1 MKHGT
6 TAGIRCLYT
15 TRAPYSTQR
24 QGCCW
29 TAGPPI
35 GADSADGSSTKRE
48 TLNSTYSVNAQPRM
62 DWKFAGVSIL
72 LTRSRGGVLA
82 FFAFETEARPAHL
95 RNRPL
100 ADRAHCE
107 CALSGPTQSGKEKK
121 RICQIDFLPATFPA
135 RAYLRGMSP
144 RTLPIT
150 PASFEKVFAATAT
163 KRTLRRQSRS
173 GQFAKSASSSEN
185 AATWSE
191 IAWEALERENLGDT
205 LRCAIQA
212 LSVRYRDVLFLQDV
226 KNLSTAETAWVL
238 DISVGAVRS
247 RLLRART
254 NVRNALAS
262 DLPAETQ

>member
-1 MKHGT
+1 MHSRQRRVQRTLEIGRLRT
-6 TAGIRCLYT
+6 GHTANVPCLV
-15 TRAPYSTQR
+15 RR
-24 QGCCW
+24 KVE
-29 TAGPPI
+29 
-35 GADSADGSSTKRE
+35 KRKSE
-48 TLNSTYSVNAQPRM
+48 SV
-62 DWKFAGVSIL
+62 KSIFCL
-72 LTRSRGGVLA
+72 Q
-82 FFAFETEARPAHL
+82 
-95 RNRPL
+95 
-100 ADRAHCE
+100 
-107 CALSGPTQSGKEKK
+107 LS
-121 RICQIDFLPATFPA
+121 PA
-135 RAYLRGMSP
+135 RAYLGGMSP

-163 KRTLRRQSRS
+163 KRTLRRKSRS

-212 LSVRYRDVLFLQDV
+212 LSVRYRDVLFLQDL